1 MPQHRERRRTV
12 MRYDHRGRGPRPAGP
27 PSRTYFQTVQ
37 GLVLVV
43 ALAAGAASV
52 QAAQQTFKDDAGRV
66 IYTIDDDGAVSMFE
80 NSPTDLTISV
90 TRGPREQM
98 QPQIMEVSPQSIPA
112 GSSSIIRLQGRNLVG
127 AAVRVD
133 QPGIEIGPYATRP
146 KNLDVPIT
154 IALNVPPGS
163 VTLTITTPIGQTTA
177 AFDVREMQLAG
188 SGTPKDSVRSSSTTA
203 PTSCPDGMV
212 RVSAE
217 LGMFCIDID
226 RTFSGDY
233 GAAEKACAKAGK
245 RLCQAPEWQH
255 ACEQSKTDGLP
266 LKNMIGAW
274 EWTGSWDP
282 YQYDP
287 DLFAMDLT
295 PDIKNL
301 VMGKEDCRK
310 KLSSP
315 RWKAER
321 FEGRCCK

>member
-1 MPQHRERRRTV
+1 MNRKRT
-12 MRYDHRGRGPRPAGP
+12 
-27 PSRTYFQTVQ
+27 TILI
-37 GLVLVV
+37 LVI
-43 ALAAGAASV
+43 ALTASAALV
-52 QAAQQTFKDDAGRV
+52 QAAQQSFRDDAGRV
-66 IYTIDDDGAVSMFE
+66 IYTVDDDGTVSMFE
-80 NSPTDLTISV
+80 NSPTDLTMSV
-90 TRGPREQM
+90 TRGSREQM
-98 QPQIMEVSPQSIPA
+98 QPHITEVSPQSVPA
-112 GSSSIIRLQGRNLVG
+112 GSSSVIRLQGRNLVG
-127 AAVRVD
+127 AGVRVD
-133 QPGIEIGPYATRP
+133 VPGIEIGPYATRP

-154 IALNVPPGS
+154 IALNVPPGP
-163 VTLTITTPIGQTTA
+163 VILTITTPIGETTA

-188 SGTPKDSVRSSSTTA
+188 GGSSKEDGARSIPRTA

-217 LGMFCIDID
+217 LGTFCIDID
-226 RTFSGDY
+226 RNFSGDY
-233 GAAEKACAKAGK
+233 GTAEKACAKAGK

-255 ACEQSKTDGLP
+255 ACEQAKQGSVP
-266 LKNMIGAW
+266 AKNMIGAW

-315 RWKAER
+315 RWRAER